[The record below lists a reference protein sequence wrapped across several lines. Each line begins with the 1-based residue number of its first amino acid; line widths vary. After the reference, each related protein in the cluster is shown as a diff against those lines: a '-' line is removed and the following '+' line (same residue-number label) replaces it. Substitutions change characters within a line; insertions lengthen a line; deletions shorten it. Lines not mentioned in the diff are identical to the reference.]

1 MALPRLTDDFA
12 RGLPELARPWRAVV
26 PPAPKLLVLNEKLA
40 TRLGLDPRWL
50 ETSDGIDFLTGV
62 TPGEGANPV
71 AQAYAGHQFGN
82 YVPMLGDGRALL
94 LGELDGDHRSDIHLK
109 GSGPTPFARGGDGMA
124 ATGPMLREY
133 IISEAMQALGIP
145 TTTSLAVVATG
156 ATVLREAPLPAAVLT
171 RVAASHLRVGSF
183 QLAAQQARATG
194 DPGLLRRLADFSIAR
209 HYPDAAQAENP
220 YLALL
225 ESVIQAQASLVAQW
239 MLVGFVHGVMNTDN
253 MTISGQSIDYGPCA
267 YLDRY
272 DPAAVFSSIDHAGR
286 YAYRNQPLA
295 AQWNLARLAEAMLPL
310 LAATEELAVA
320 VATESLEGFMTTYH
334 GFFSAGMA
342 AKFGLTAGVDT
353 AALIDRGLALMT
365 EHQVDFTG
373 FFRALASAG
382 RGNASVLPVEFGQWL
397 DRWRA
402 MRPDVEAM
410 DRLNPV
416 YIARNHLVEEALAA
430 AALGDLQPVT
440 ELVDV
445 LAEPYQHRAGL
456 AHYADPAP
464 AEFGPYRTFCGT

>member
-1 MALPRLTDDFA
+1 
-12 RGLPELARPWRAVV
+12 
-26 PPAPKLLVLNEKLA
+26 
-40 TRLGLDPRWL
+40 
-50 ETSDGIDFLTGV
+50 
-62 TPGEGANPV
+62 
-71 AQAYAGHQFGN
+71 
-82 YVPMLGDGRALL
+82 
-94 LGELDGDHRSDIHLK
+94 
-109 GSGPTPFARGGDGMA
+109 
-124 ATGPMLREY
+124 
-133 IISEAMQALGIP
+133 
-145 TTTSLAVVATG
+145 
-156 ATVLREAPLPAAVLT
+156 
-171 RVAASHLRVGSF
+171 
-183 QLAAQQARATG
+183 
-194 DPGLLRRLADFSIAR
+194 
-209 HYPDAAQAENP
+209 
-220 YLALL
+220 
-225 ESVIQAQASLVAQW
+225 
-239 MLVGFVHGVMNTDN
+239 
-253 MTISGQSIDYGPCA
+253 
-267 YLDRY
+267 
-272 DPAAVFSSIDHAGR
+272 
-286 YAYRNQPLA
+286 
-295 AQWNLARLAEAMLPL
+295 
-310 LAATEELAVA
+310 
-320 VATESLEGFMTTYH
+320 MTTYH